1 MKSGLSSLIMK
12 INKILAAG
20 VAATLAVTSLA
31 SVVSAEQQTRSYEL
45 YYTSASSS
53 NEIVVK
59 AEVNRDIADKLNQV
73 DVQTVVF
80 DDLATNI
87 SGLLNTAKDTNWGQK
102 ITEVKLTVSGFSG
115 TQSVT
120 KEFKLA
126 NTYPSWD
133 GDFATKGKWY
143 IVVLDK
149 KTPIYH
155 DGEFAS
161 FYFDRITDMTF
172 TAKISGSTS
181 LESIYK
187 EWTDSNK
194 NTRNFN
200 IGSVDIRDGL
210 ALTDVDS
217 NHKAIVTTAN
227 LDYTYGKAAT
237 KPVNT
242 ADRKEIDNEQAL
254 ELTDV
259 LTVNASGA
267 GSVGDTETKSAKI
280 NPSDTFYQKTGTIAG
295 NVFVSN
301 AIKVTEDWS
310 KITHTEGTADTTYTW
325 DVVNTTN
332 IPAASNVDGVAT
344 TAAISTVKVTVKK
357 WKADNTQDG
366 ADVIYYL
373 AATAIPTDKAKVT
386 GTYYTVAANPDVYEA
401 VDLTKYISATCDP
414 SAGYKTNDLKQAGE
428 WLIKKGDKIA
438 VGRTPIGKDA
448 NIAVKYLG
456 EANSTAHLLAYAFA
470 QNGWYVSKDAYG
482 SVTFQPGSPAT
493 SKENAWLPVTTVKNS
508 HRTSVDYKGATTIYR
523 DDVWKLSVTG
533 AHTSQTQNGT
543 NSSATKD
550 DINTQTYVDAMTA
563 GTGPV
568 GFAGLAGQV
577 AEFFNK
583 QNNGTITFNFTSAA
597 AAGSSGAW
605 NSGIPSTEV
614 GLIGSGAGTV
624 TSNFALFFNYETT
637 TGMMFAPAKADL
649 TAGTVTFD
657 ISDYL
662 NQSGTLTMATL
673 HDIYYGLNVGYKK
686 NAWTDAYGMYVTK
699 VDLAYDDAPAAADA
713 DAAAAADDDAV
724 VADDDDAAAVVDADD
739 DDDDDTALIADDDD
753 DDDDDDATIIAD
765 DDDDDTNDDDLAAV
779 ITDDDEDD
787 TAAAGTVDVVTPAAQ
802 DSNPAT
808 GVGLAVIPAIVAAAA
823 MAISKKRK

>member
-1 MKSGLSSLIMK
+1 MK

-20 VAATLAVTSLA
+20 VAATLAVTSLSA
-31 SVVSAEQQTRSYEL
+31 VVSAEQQTRSYEL

-59 AEVNRDIADKLNQV
+59 AEVNREIADKLNQV

-87 SGLLNTAKDTNWGQK
+87 SGLLNTAGTKNWNQK
-102 ITEVKLTVSGFSG
+102 VTEVKLTVSGFSG

-133 GDFATKGKWY
+133 GEYATKGKWY

-149 KTPIYH
+149 KTPVYH

-161 FYFDRITDMTF
+161 FYFDRITEMTF

-181 LESIYK
+181 YEDIYK

-210 ALTDVDS
+210 AIYDIDA
-217 NHKAIVTTAN
+217 NHKGITTTGN
-227 LDYTYGKAAT
+227 LDYTYGTAAT
-237 KPVNT
+237 KAVNT
-242 ADRKEIDNEQAL
+242 ADRTEIDNEQAI

-259 LTVNASGA
+259 LNLNAAGSGA
-267 GSVGDTETKSAKI
+267 VGAAGEKKI
-280 NPSDTFYQKTGTIAG
+280 NSSDTFYQNTGKT
-295 NVFVSN
+295 V
-301 AIKVTEDWS
+301 
-310 KITHTEGTADTTYTW
+310 ADELTVASYFAKQAAV
-325 DVVNTTN
+325 D
-332 IPAASNVDGVAT
+332 ASNAT
-344 TAAISTVKVTVKK
+344 TAPAGAGDDDQYVFGAPTTLTEAQVAKTGAFYGFAAGDTVIEVTRTY
-357 WKADNTQDG
+357 WDG
-366 ADVIYYL
+366 A
-373 AATAIPTDKAKVT
+373 A
-386 GTYYTVAANPDVYEA
+386 AANKTLYYKGTAAPAAAALTNVVLYKDIAASDVYEV
-401 VDLTKYISATCDP
+401 VDLTKYISAACDP
-414 SAGYKTNDLKQAGE
+414 TAGYTTTGEADAGNWVIKNGSRYTVAAADLGA
-428 WLIKKGDKIA
+428 A
-438 VGRTPIGKDA
+438 T

-493 SKENAWLPVTTVKNS
+493 SKENAWLPVTTIANS
-508 HRTSVDYKGATTIYR
+508 HRASVDYKGATTIYR

-543 NSSATKD
+543 NTSGTTV

-597 AAGSSGAW
+597 AAGSTGAW

-614 GLIGSGAGTV
+614 GLIGSGAGSV

-662 NQSGTLTMATL
+662 SKSGTLTMATL

-699 VDLAYDDAPAAADA
+699 VDLSYDDAPAADA
-713 DAAAAADDDAV
+713 DAAAADDDDATV

-739 DDDDDTALIADDDD
+739 DDDDDDDATLIEDDDD
-753 DDDDDDATIIAD
+753 DDDDTDIIAD
-765 DDDDDTNDDDLAAV
+765 DDDDDTDDDDLAAV

-787 TAAAGTVDVVTPAAQ
+787 SAAAGTVDVVTPAAQ